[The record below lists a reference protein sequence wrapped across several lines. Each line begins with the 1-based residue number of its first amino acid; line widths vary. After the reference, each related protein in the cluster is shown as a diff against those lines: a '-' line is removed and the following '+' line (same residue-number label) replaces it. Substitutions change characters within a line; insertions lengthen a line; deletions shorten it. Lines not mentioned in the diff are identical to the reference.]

1 MSNESREGNTVFT
14 GNQPRQA
21 DHVSTDHVPR
31 MGGIQTVNVMRD
43 EFGFETPIDL
53 VPLPSAGL
61 IYPPESGF
69 HNKEAVEVKAMT
81 AKEEDILT
89 SRALIKKGT
98 VITEL
103 IKSCMT
109 DKTLDVDVLTSGDRN
124 AIMTALRV
132 TGYGA
137 EYNAEVTC
145 PECDAKNKKDF
156 SLAELP
162 IKRLEIEPVAPGANL
177 FPFVLPVS
185 KKNVHFKF
193 LTGKDETEMSMIQ
206 ERQKK
211 QGAKV
216 DSLVTTRLIHSIV
229 SVEGVTDRN
238 KISTFVRNMPARDS
252 LSLRKYMDKNEPG
265 IEMKS
270 WLQCDECSEQSEV
283 SLPLGASFFWPDA
296 E

>member
-1 MSNESREGNTVFT
+1 MSNETREGNSVFT
-14 GNQPRQA
+14 GGSPDQTPP
-21 DHVSTDHVPR
+21 HVPAV
-31 MGGIQTVNVMRD
+31 GANIPTVNVMKE
-43 EFGFETPIDL
+43 EFGFETPVDL
-53 VPLPSAGL
+53 VPLPSQGL

-69 HNKEAVEVKAMT
+69 HNKESVEVRAMT

-103 IKSCMT
+103 IKSCLV
-109 DKTLDVDVLTSGDRN
+109 DKTLDVNVLTSGDRN

-137 EYNAEVTC
+137 DYQAEVTC
-145 PECDAKNKKDF
+145 PSCSAKNKKEF
-156 SLAELP
+156 SLANLP
-162 IKRLEIEPVAPGANL
+162 IKRLEISPIAPGANI
-177 FPFVLPVS
+177 FPFTLPIS
-185 KKNVHFKF
+185 KKTVNFKF
-193 LTGKDETEMSMIQ
+193 LTGRDEQEMSVIQ

-211 QGAKV
+211 QGAKT

-229 SVEGVTDRN
+229 SIDNVTDKN
-238 KISTFVRNMPARDS
+238 KIGMFVKNMPARDS

-265 IEMKS
+265 IEMKA
-270 WLQCDECSEQSEV
+270 WLECEECDEHSEV
-283 SLPLGASFFWPDA
+283 TLPLGANFFWPDT